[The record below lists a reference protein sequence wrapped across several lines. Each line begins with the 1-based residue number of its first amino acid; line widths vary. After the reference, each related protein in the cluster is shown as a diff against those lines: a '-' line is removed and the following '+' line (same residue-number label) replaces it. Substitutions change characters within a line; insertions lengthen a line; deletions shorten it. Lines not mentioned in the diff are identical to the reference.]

1 MKDTTVRID
10 TSTDQPV
17 RVDVLPGALG
27 AREMEV
33 HSKTGSALRLLLC
46 RGIPPGQNLEF
57 CFRHFP
63 DEIVADGINGGR
75 RTPLSLVAIDCLCFC
90 PDDLGADPREPL
102 SSHLSSH
109 PSCLPPD
116 SRGRRD
122 SPGTTGTRVG
132 LWGAKWRSIEGN
144 PSASDSI
151 HAFGCG
157 GSLPCR
163 HSSSRRSASQHVT
176 SGKICHPTAPA
187 RGRPPWIQ
195 TRLPERTR
203 LSPT

>member
-75 RTPLSLVAIDCLCFC
+75 RTPLSLVADF
-90 PDDLGADPREPL
+90 
-102 SSHLSSH
+102 
-109 PSCLPPD
+109 
-116 SRGRRD
+116 
-122 SPGTTGTRVG
+122 
-132 LWGAKWRSIEGN
+132 
-144 PSASDSI
+144 
-151 HAFGCG
+151 
-157 GSLPCR
+157 
-163 HSSSRRSASQHVT
+163 
-176 SGKICHPTAPA
+176 A
-187 RGRPPWIQ
+187 RGHVLGGRAAGA
-195 TRLPERTR
+195 
-203 LSPT
+203 